1 MQTIESEDGRMT
13 RYRIALIDWDGT
25 ARSIFGTYAGEA
37 AAAAGMAK
45 ARAFCSR
52 YRPQWL
58 PCLRVVT
65 S

>member
-1 MQTIESEDGRMT
+1 MT
-13 RYRIALIDWDGT
+13 RYRIALIDWGGT
-25 ARSIFGTYAGEA
+25 ARSIFGTYTGEA